1 VTRPLVYYAVSLFLG
16 CLASLLLNENLFEG
30 AVFAASFL
38 TIIFLTQGRKFAFL
52 VTSFFFIGIISYNL
66 YFNVNINSS
75 ASFRVADKKGYYFIA
90 DCYGRKVTL
99 KGNTSKLELGSKIIA
114 KGKFEKAIDYQRGIV
129 GNFDIDTYSLAPK
142 DFTYKLYE
150 IKNNIYSQFK
160 SKIGEENSSLV
171 MSLAFGDTRY
181 LTKSD
186 NMTFLKLG
194 VIHAVSVSG
203 LHISLIYQILEGI
216 LGIPFAVAL
225 SLVYVVFTGVQAPA
239 VRSFFMIL
247 IFKLSKI
254 AFKNYDNLSS
264 LSLSALVILLWR
276 PYYILDLG
284 FNLSFLSTLGI
295 LFFYNKIRRKLF
307 LLPQTLSGPLSLT
320 ISAQLFSLP
329 YIAFTLQNFGL
340 GFISGNLFL
349 LPLYSALVVLGNAA
363 LLFSPFPPIFNVF
376 CVIINNIMTSIDG
389 AYFILLKYCP
399 PLYYLNYS
407 EGLSFMVVLMSVL
420 LYFRGY
426 NKLKTLPIFVV
437 VLLFLQTYSI
447 FPEVDILSSQYLNGV
462 YLKYRSESILVC
474 NYEDKGAT
482 YLMNLK
488 TSLRVNK
495 IVTNPNSNCSINFNK
510 SEHFDI
516 IQSSNSKFLNLC
528 YSLNSKNIIFTS
540 NNALANNLKVKPGY
554 YDIIKVPQFNINEAK
569 DVNSSYI
576 IFLGKAIKIQ

>member
-1 VTRPLVYYAVSLFLG
+1 MTRPLIYYAVSLFLG
-16 CLASLLLNENLFEG
+16 CLTSLLINESLIEG

-38 TIIFLTQGRKFAFL
+38 TIIFLTKRRKFAFL
-52 VTSFFFIGIISYNL
+52 ITSFFFMGIISYNL
-66 YFNVNINSS
+66 YFNVDLNSN
-75 ASFRVADKKGYYFIA
+75 ASFRVSDKKGYYFIA

-99 KGNTSKLELGSKIIA
+99 KGNTSKLTLGTKIYA
-114 KGKFEKAIDYQRGIV
+114 KGKFEKAIDYQKGII
-129 GNFDIDTYSLAPK
+129 GNFYVDTYSTGTK

-150 IKNNIYSQFK
+150 IKNNIYSEFK
-160 SKIGEENSSLV
+160 DKIGQKNSSLV

-216 LGIPFAVAL
+216 LGIPIAVAL
-225 SLVYVVFTGVQAPA
+225 SFVYVIFTGIQAPA

-264 LSLSALVILLWR
+264 LSLSAIVILLWR

-295 LFFYNKIRRKLF
+295 LLFYNKIRRKLF
-307 LLPQTLSGPLSLT
+307 MLPQTIGEPLSLT

-349 LPLYSALVVLGNAA
+349 LPLYSAIVVIGNAA
-363 LLFSPFPPIFNVF
+363 LLFSLFPPIFNAI
-376 CVIINNIMTSIDG
+376 CIIINTVMTSIDG
-389 AYFILLKYCP
+389 ADFLLLKYCP
-399 PLYYLNYS
+399 PIYYLNFT
-407 EGLSFMVVLMSVL
+407 EGLAFMVVFMSVL

-426 NKLKTLPIFVV
+426 KKLKTLPVFVIG
-437 VLLFLQTYSI
+437 LLFIQTYPI
-447 FPEVDILSSQYLNGV
+447 FPQVNFLSSQYLNGV
-462 YLKYRSESILVC
+462 YLKYGSESVLVC
-474 NYEDKGAT
+474 NYEDKGAS

-495 IVTNPNSNCSINFNK
+495 IITNPNSSCNLNVNK
-510 SEHFDI
+510 SEHFNI
-516 IQSSNSKFLNLC
+516 IQTSNSKLLNLC
-528 YSLNSKNIIFTS
+528 YTFNDKNIIFTPINAPL
-540 NNALANNLKVKPGY
+540 NNVNVKSGY
-554 YDIIKVPQFNINEAK
+554 YDIIKVPEFNISEAE

-576 IFLGKAIKIQ
+576 ILFGNPIKIQ